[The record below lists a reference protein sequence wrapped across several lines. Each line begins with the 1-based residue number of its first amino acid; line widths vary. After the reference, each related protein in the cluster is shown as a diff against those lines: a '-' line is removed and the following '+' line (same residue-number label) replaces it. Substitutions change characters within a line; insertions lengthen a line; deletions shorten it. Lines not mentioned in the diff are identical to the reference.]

1 MADPDGSVLIHVD
14 LDDKESVSRLKQLER
29 RIETLNNKIYY
40 KKQDRL
46 PIEKQ
51 VSELGVALDQAKE
64 RLEELRSASAG
75 DEAIKE
81 QEATVK
87 ALQSQFD
94 QADNALKRIDKSI
107 DDGTRELSRMSD
119 EAGRLAGIVAGVQA
133 NTAGLAG
140 ETEQAAAA
148 SGANADATAQAA
160 AAAGGAADNLERA
173 GAAAAEATVE
183 TKGLSKAMSEA
194 DKRADKFTKRIVG
207 LAKRVFVF
215 SLITSGLRAV
225 RDWFGKVYQTN
236 DQATAAVGRLKGA
249 LMAMVQPL
257 VNVFIPVFTRLV
269 NLLTT
274 LASYGAT
281 ITATLFGTTA
291 EKSAQAAKGLN
302 AETKALDKTGKAAK
316 KAEKSLA
323 SFDEINQIG
332 SNSEDAAAG
341 GAGDSAAD
349 APDFDSVVGQKLD
362 ALTAIVSGAL
372 LALGA
377 ILVFSGANVPL
388 GLGLMAI
395 GALGLAATIMANW
408 DTIQDA
414 LQGPIGV
421 ITAIISAAL
430 LAIGAI
436 LLFSGGNIPLGLGLI
451 AAGAAGLAATI
462 NANWETIQQAMQG
475 PLGKLLVLVSGALLV
490 LGAVLVFSG
499 ANIAMGLALIVA
511 GAVGL
516 ATYASVVNWDT
527 VSQLLQGPIGVVTAI
542 VSGALLVLGAV
553 LTFSGFAVPLGIAL
567 LAAGAIGLAATMA
580 VNWNTIVSQLG
591 GTVSAVTVIVST
603 ALLALGVI
611 MLFTGVAIPLGLGM
625 MVVGAAGLAA
635 TMAANW
641 DSMPA
646 QLSQT
651 VTAVTVIISAALLVL
666 GAILFFT
673 GVAAPLGLGMIVAGS
688 AGLASAA
695 VLNWDFFKDKIA
707 EVCNGIKDWWNNN
720 MAQYLTWEYWANLGK
735 NILDGFVNGIKSK
748 IDSVLNIVSNV
759 TSKVT
764 GAFGGASKSIRN
776 AASGGGS
783 IGTRASA
790 RAMPSINPAR
800 IPHLATG
807 AVIPPNRQFLA
818 VLGDQTQGNNIE
830 APESAI
836 EAAVAR
842 GIANSGLGNHTA
854 ILQIG
859 EQEFGRLIYSLNNQQ
874 VQRVGIKLGGAT

>member
-119 EAGRLAGIVAGVQA
+119 EAGRLAGIVAGVKA
-133 NTAGLAG
+133 NAAGLAG
-140 ETEQAAAA
+140 ETEQAASA
-148 SGANADATAQAA
+148 SGANADTTAQAA

-173 GAAAAEATVE
+173 GAAAAEATGKTE
-183 TKGLSKAMSEA
+183 GLSDAMKEA
-194 DKRADKFTKRIVG
+194 DKRADKFTKRIMG

-215 SLITSGLRAV
+215 SLITSGLRSV

-302 AETKALDKTGKAAK
+302 DETKALDKTGKAAK

-332 SNSEDAAAG
+332 SNSAEDAGG
-341 GAGDSAAD
+341 GAGASAAD

-490 LGAVLVFSG
+490 LGAILLFTG
-499 ANIAMGLALIVA
+499 ANIPLGLGMLVA
-511 GAVGL
+511 GAAGF
-516 ATYASVVNWDT
+516 AAYAAVNWDT

-542 VSGALLVLGAV
+542 VSGALLILGA
-553 LTFSGFAVPLGIAL
+553 LFTFSGANIPMGIAL
-567 LAAGAIGLAATMA
+567 
-580 VNWNTIVSQLG
+580 
-591 GTVSAVTVIVST
+591 
-603 ALLALGVI
+603 
-611 MLFTGVAIPLGLGM
+611 
-625 MVVGAAGLAA
+625 MVLGAAGLAA
-635 TMAANW
+635 TIAVNWDTISTLMQGTIGKIVAQVSVAFLALGALLTFSGANLALGIGLIVVGAIGLATSIAANW
-641 DSMPA
+641 DTIQT
-646 QLSQT
+646 QLGGT
-651 VTAVTVIISAALLVL
+651 ISAITILVSTALLVL
-666 GAILFFT
+666 GAVLFFT
-673 GVAAPLGLGMIVAGS
+673 GVATPLGLGMIVAGS
-688 AGLASAA
+688 AGLATAA
-695 VLNWDFFKDKIA
+695 VLNWNYLKDKFS
-707 EVCNGIKDWWNNN
+707 EVWGGIKEWWNSNV
-720 MAQYLTWEYWANLGK
+720 AKYFSPEYWDDLGFGLIAALLRGLKSAFESVQKWVSDKVSWITNAFSGAANSGK
-735 NILDGFVNGIKSK
+735 T
-748 IDSVLNIVSNV
+748 V
-759 TSKVT
+759 T
-764 GAFGGASKSIRN
+764 
-776 AASGGGS
+776 SGGGS

-818 VLGDQTQGNNIE
+818 VLGDQKQGNNIE

-842 GIANSGLGNHTA
+842 GIANSGLGSQTA

>member
-1 MADPDGSVLIHVD
+1 MDKADGSVLIHLN
-14 LDDKESVSRLKQLER
+14 LDDKEAVSRLKQLER
-29 RIETLNNKIYY
+29 RIETLNNKLYY
-40 KKQDRL
+40 QKQDKIQLNKQLDWAAEQVESVSKKLERL
-46 PIEKQ
+46 RSSGADDEVIKEG
-51 VSELGVALDQAKE
+51 EVAL
-64 RLEELRSASAG
+64 
-75 DEAIKE
+75 
-81 QEATVK
+81 K
-87 ALQSQFD
+87 ANQILYN
-94 QADNALKRIDKSI
+94 QADNELKKLNRSI
-107 DDGTRELSRMSD
+107 EKGEKDLSRMND
-119 EAGRLAGIVAGVQA
+119 EAGRLAGRVAGVKA
-133 NTAGLAG
+133 NAAGLAG
-140 ETEQAAAA
+140 ETEQAASA
-148 SGANADATAQAA
+148 SGANADATAQTAV
-160 AAAGGAADNLERA
+160 AAGGTADNLERA
-173 GAAAAEATVE
+173 GEAAAEATGKTE
-183 TKGLSKAMSEA
+183 GLSDAMKAA
-194 DKRADKFTKRIVG
+194 DKRADKFTKRIMG

-225 RDWFGKVYQTN
+225 RDWFGKVYQSN

-274 LASYGAT
+274 IASYGAT

-341 GAGDSAAD
+341 GAGASAAD

-388 GLGLMAI
+388 GLGLMAV

-421 ITAIISAAL
+421 ITAIISAAV

-462 NANWETIQQAMQG
+462 NANWGTIQQAMQG
-475 PLGKLLVLVSGALLV
+475 PLGKLLVMVSGALLV
-490 LGAVLVFSG
+490 LGAILLFTG
-499 ANIAMGLALIVA
+499 ANIPLGLGMLVA
-511 GAVGL
+511 GAVGF
-516 ATYASVVNWDT
+516 AAYAAVNWDT

-542 VSGALLVLGAV
+542 VSGALLILGAL
-553 LTFSGFAVPLGIAL
+553 LTFSGANIPMGIAL
-567 LAAGAIGLAATMA
+567 
-580 VNWNTIVSQLG
+580 
-591 GTVSAVTVIVST
+591 
-603 ALLALGVI
+603 
-611 MLFTGVAIPLGLGM
+611 
-625 MVVGAAGLAA
+625 MVLGAAGLAA
-635 TMAANW
+635 TIAVNWDTISTLMQGTIGKITAQVSIAFLALGALLTFTGANPALGIGLIVVGAIGLATSIAANW
-641 DSMPA
+641 DTIQA
-646 QLSQT
+646 QLGGT
-651 VTAVTVIISAALLVL
+651 ISAITILVSTALLVL
-666 GAILFFT
+666 GAVLFFT
-673 GVAAPLGLGMIVAGS
+673 GVATPLGLGMIVAGS
-688 AGLASAA
+688 AGLATAA
-695 VLNWDFFKDKIA
+695 VLNWNYLKDKFS
-707 EVCNGIKDWWNNN
+707 EVWGGIKEWWNSNV
-720 MAQYLTWEYWANLGK
+720 AQYFSPEYWDDLGFGL
-735 NILDGFVNGIKSK
+735 IAALLRGLKSAFESVQK
-748 IDSVLNIVSNV
+748 WVSDKVSWITNAFSGAADSGKTV
-759 TSKVT
+759 T
-764 GAFGGASKSIRN
+764 
-776 AASGGGS
+776 SGGGS

-818 VLGDQTQGNNIE
+818 VLGDQKQGNNIE

-842 GIANSGLGNHTA
+842 GIANSGLGSQTA

-859 EQEFGRLIYSLNNQQ
+859 EQEFGRLVYSLNNQQ

>member
-1 MADPDGSVLIHVD
+1 MANPDGSVLIHVD
-14 LDDKESVSRLKQLER
+14 LDDKESVTRLKQLER

-51 VSELGVALDQAKE
+51 VSELGVALDQAKA

-87 ALQSQFD
+87 ALQTQFD
-94 QADNALKRIDKSI
+94 QSDNALKRMDKSI
-107 DDGTRELSRMSD
+107 EDGTRELGRMSD
-119 EAGRLAGIVAGVQA
+119 EAGRLAGIVAGIQA
-133 NTAGLAG
+133 NAAGLAG
-140 ETEQAAAA
+140 ETEQAASA

-160 AAAGGAADNLERA
+160 AAAGGTADNLERS
-173 GAAAAEATVE
+173 GAAAAEATGKTE
-183 TKGLSKAMSEA
+183 GLSDAMKEA
-194 DKRADKFTKRIVG
+194 DKRADKFTKRIMG

-215 SLITSGLRAV
+215 SLITKGLRSV

-249 LMAMVQPL
+249 LMAMVQPI
-257 VNVFIPVFTRLV
+257 VSVFIPVFTRLV
-269 NLLTT
+269 NILTT
-274 LASYGAT
+274 LANYGAT

-302 AETKALDKTGKAAK
+302 EETKALDKTGKAAK

-332 SNSEDAAAG
+332 SNSTEDAAG
-341 GAGDSAAD
+341 GAGASAAD

-414 LQGPIGV
+414 LQGPISIV
-421 ITAIISAAL
+421 TAIISAAL

-451 AAGAAGLAATI
+451 VAGAAGLAATI

-490 LGAVLVFSG
+490 LGAILLFTG
-499 ANIAMGLALIVA
+499 ANIPLGLGMLVA
-511 GAVGL
+511 GAVGF
-516 ATYASVVNWDT
+516 AAYAAVNWDT

-542 VSGALLVLGAV
+542 VSGALLILGA
-553 LTFSGFAVPLGIAL
+553 LFTFSGANIPMGIAL
-567 LAAGAIGLAATMA
+567 
-580 VNWNTIVSQLG
+580 
-591 GTVSAVTVIVST
+591 
-603 ALLALGVI
+603 
-611 MLFTGVAIPLGLGM
+611 
-625 MVVGAAGLAA
+625 MVLGAAGLAA
-635 TMAANW
+635 TIAVNWDTISTLMQGTIGKITAQVSIAFLALGALLTFTGANPALGIGLIVVGAIGLATSIAANW
-641 DSMPA
+641 DTIQT
-646 QLSQT
+646 QLGGT
-651 VTAVTVIISAALLVL
+651 ISAITILVSTALLVL
-666 GAILFFT
+666 GAVLFFT
-673 GVAAPLGLGMIVAGS
+673 GVATPLGLGMIVAGS

-695 VLNWDFFKDKIA
+695 VLNWDFFKEKIA
-707 EVCNGIKDWWNNN
+707 DVCNGVKDWWNNN

-735 NILDGFVNGIKSK
+735 NILDGFISGIKSK
-748 IDSVLNIVSNV
+748 IDSVLSIVSNAA
-759 TSKVT
+759 SKVT
-764 GAFGGASKSIRN
+764 GAFGGASKSIQN

-842 GIANSGLGNHTA
+842 GIANSGLGSQTA

>member
-1 MADPDGSVLIHVD
+1 MANPDGSVLIHID

-46 PIEKQ
+46 PIDEQ
-51 VSELGVALDQAKE
+51 ASELGVALDKAKKQ
-64 RLEELRSASAG
+64 LEELRSASAG

-81 QEATVK
+81 QQETVK
-87 ALQSQFD
+87 ALQTQYD

-107 DDGTRELSRMSD
+107 EDGTRELSRMSD
-119 EAGRLAGIVAGVQA
+119 EAGRLAGIVAGVKA
-133 NTAGLAG
+133 NAAGLAG
-140 ETEQAAAA
+140 ETEQAASA

-173 GAAAAEATVE
+173 GAAAAEATGKTE
-183 TKGLSKAMSEA
+183 GLSDAMKEA
-194 DKRADKFTKRIVG
+194 EKRADKFTKRIMG
-207 LAKRVFVF
+207 LAKRIFVF
-215 SLITSGLRAV
+215 SLITKGLRSV

-257 VNVFIPVFTRLV
+257 INVFIPVFTRLV

-302 AETKALDKTGKAAK
+302 DETKALDKTGKAAK

-332 SNSEDAAAG
+332 SNSAEDAGG
-341 GAGDSAAD
+341 GAGASEAD

-414 LQGPIGV
+414 LQGPIGIV
-421 ITAIISAAL
+421 TAIISAAL

-475 PLGKLLVLVSGALLV
+475 PLGKLLVMVSGALLV
-490 LGAVLVFSG
+490 LGAILLFTG
-499 ANIAMGLALIVA
+499 ANIPLGLGMLVA
-511 GAVGL
+511 GAVGF
-516 ATYASVVNWDT
+516 AAYAAVNWDT

-542 VSGALLVLGAV
+542 VSGALLILGA
-553 LTFSGFAVPLGIAL
+553 LFTFSGANIPMGIAL
-567 LAAGAIGLAATMA
+567 
-580 VNWNTIVSQLG
+580 
-591 GTVSAVTVIVST
+591 
-603 ALLALGVI
+603 
-611 MLFTGVAIPLGLGM
+611 
-625 MVVGAAGLAA
+625 MVLGAAGLAA
-635 TMAANW
+635 TIAVNWDTISTLMQGTIGKITAQVSIAFLALGALLTFTGANPALGIGLIVVGAIGLATSIAANW
-641 DSMPA
+641 DTIQT
-646 QLSQT
+646 QLGGT
-651 VTAVTVIISAALLVL
+651 ISAITILVSTALLVL
-666 GAILFFT
+666 GAVLFFT
-673 GVAAPLGLGMIVAGS
+673 GVATPLGLGMIVAGS

-695 VLNWDFFKDKIA
+695 VLNWDFFKEKIA
-707 EVCNGIKDWWNNN
+707 DVCNGVKDWWNNN

-735 NILDGFVNGIKSK
+735 NILDGFISGIKSK
-748 IDSVLNIVSNV
+748 IDSVLSIVSNAA
-759 TSKVT
+759 SKVT
-764 GAFGGASKSIRN
+764 GAFGGASKSIQN

-790 RAMPSINPAR
+790 RSMPSINPAR

-818 VLGDQTQGNNIE
+818 VLGDQKQGNNIE

-842 GIANSGLGNHTA
+842 GIANSGIGNHTA

-859 EQEFGRLIYSLNNQQ
+859 EQEAGRIIYSLNNQQ

>member
-1 MADPDGSVLIHVD
+1 MANPDGSVLIHID

-46 PIEKQ
+46 PIDEQ
-51 VSELGVALDQAKE
+51 VSELGVALDKAKKQ
-64 RLEELRSASAG
+64 LEELRSASTG

-81 QEATVK
+81 QQETVK
-87 ALQSQFD
+87 ALQTQYD

-107 DDGTRELSRMSD
+107 EDGTRELSRMSD
-119 EAGRLAGIVAGVQA
+119 EAGRLAGIVAGVKA
-133 NTAGLAG
+133 NAAGLAG
-140 ETEQAAAA
+140 ETEQAASA

-173 GAAAAEATVE
+173 GAAAAEATGKTE
-183 TKGLSKAMSEA
+183 WLSDAMKEA
-194 DKRADKFTKRIVG
+194 DKRADKFTKRIMG

-302 AETKALDKTGKAAK
+302 DETKALDKTGKAAK

-332 SNSEDAAAG
+332 SNSAEDAGG
-341 GAGDSAAD
+341 GAGASEAD

-388 GLGLMAI
+388 GLGLMAV

-490 LGAVLVFSG
+490 LGAILLFTG
-499 ANIAMGLALIVA
+499 ANIPLGLGMLVA
-511 GAVGL
+511 GAAGF
-516 ATYASVVNWDT
+516 AAYAAVNWDT

-542 VSGALLVLGAV
+542 VSGALLILGA
-553 LTFSGFAVPLGIAL
+553 LFTFSGANIPMGIAL
-567 LAAGAIGLAATMA
+567 
-580 VNWNTIVSQLG
+580 
-591 GTVSAVTVIVST
+591 
-603 ALLALGVI
+603 
-611 MLFTGVAIPLGLGM
+611 
-625 MVVGAAGLAA
+625 MVLGAAGLAA
-635 TMAANW
+635 TIAVNWDTISTLMQGTIGKIVAQVSVAFLALGALLTFSGANPALGIGLIVVGAIGLATSIAANW
-641 DSMPA
+641 DTIQT
-646 QLSQT
+646 QLGGT
-651 VTAVTVIISAALLVL
+651 ISAITILVSTALLVL
-666 GAILFFT
+666 GAVLFFT
-673 GVAAPLGLGMIVAGS
+673 GVATPLGLGMIVAGS
-688 AGLASAA
+688 AGLATAA
-695 VLNWDFFKDKIA
+695 VLNWDYLKDKFS
-707 EVCNGIKDWWNNN
+707 EVWGGIKEWWNSNV
-720 MAQYLTWEYWANLGK
+720 AQYFSPEYWDDLGFGLIAALLSGLKSAFESVQKWVSDKVSWITNAFSGAANSGK
-735 NILDGFVNGIKSK
+735 T
-748 IDSVLNIVSNV
+748 V
-759 TSKVT
+759 T
-764 GAFGGASKSIRN
+764 
-776 AASGGGS
+776 SGGGS
-783 IGTRASA
+783 VGTRASA

-818 VLGDQTQGNNIE
+818 VLGDQKQGNNIE

-842 GIANSGLGNHTA
+842 GIANSGLGSQTA

>member
-1 MADPDGSVLIHVD
+1 MAEADGSVLIHVD

-51 VSELGVALDQAKE
+51 LSELGVALDQAKA
-64 RLEELRSASAG
+64 RLEELRSASAD

-81 QEATVK
+81 QETTVK
-87 ALQSQFD
+87 ALQAQFD

-107 DDGTRELSRMSD
+107 EDGSRELGRMTG
-119 EAGRLAGIVAGVQA
+119 EAGRLAGIVAGAQA
-133 NTAGLAG
+133 NTKGLADD
-140 ETEQAAAA
+140 TTKAAAA
-148 SGANADATAQAA
+148 SGENAASTGKAA
-160 AAAGGAADNLERA
+160 AAAGDTANNIKRA
-173 GAAAAEATVE
+173 GNEAKDAAGK
-183 TKGLSKAMSEA
+183 TKDISKAMSEA

-207 LAKRVFVF
+207 LARRVFVF

-249 LMAMVQPL
+249 LLAMVQPI

-269 NLLTT
+269 NILTT
-274 LASYGAT
+274 LASYGAA
-281 ITATLFGTTA
+281 ITSTLFGTTA
-291 EKSAQAAKGLN
+291 EKSAQAAEGLYN
-302 AETKALDKTGKAAK
+302 ETKALDKTGKAAK

-332 SNSEDAAAG
+332 SNSDDSTS
-341 GAGDSAAD
+341 GAGTSTAV
-349 APDFDSVVGQKLD
+349 APDFGGVVGQKLD

-421 ITAIISAAL
+421 ITAIIGAAL

-462 NANWETIQQAMQG
+462 NANWNSIQQAMQG
-475 PLGKLLVLVSGALLV
+475 PLGKLLVLVSGVLLV
-490 LGAVLVFSG
+490 LGAILLFSG
-499 ANIAMGLALIVA
+499 ANITLGLGMLVA
-511 GAVGL
+511 GAAGL
-516 ATYASVVNWDT
+516 AAYAAVNWDT

-542 VSGALLVLGAV
+542 VSGALLVLGAM
-553 LTFSGFAVPLGIAL
+553 FAFTGANIGLGIAL
-567 LAAGAIGLAATMA
+567 
-580 VNWNTIVSQLG
+580 
-591 GTVSAVTVIVST
+591 
-603 ALLALGVI
+603 
-611 MLFTGVAIPLGLGM
+611 
-625 MVVGAAGLAA
+625 MVLGAAGLAA
-635 TMAANW
+635 TIAVNW
-641 DSMPA
+641 DTISTLMQGTIGKITAQVSVAFLALGALLTFTGANPA
-646 QLSQT
+646 LGIGLI
-651 VTAVTVIISAALLVL
+651 VAGAIGLATVIALNWDAIQTQLGGTISAIATLVGAALLVL
-666 GAILFFT
+666 GAVLFFT
-673 GVAAPLGLGMIVAGS
+673 GVATALGLGMIVAGS
-688 AGLASAA
+688 AGLATAA
-695 VLNWDFFKDKIA
+695 VLNWDYLKDKFS
-707 EVCNGIKDWWNNN
+707 EVWQGIQSWWNSSV
-720 MAQYLTWEYWANLGK
+720 AQYFTLEYWANLGSG
-735 NILDGFVNGIKSK
+735 IITGLLNGLKSAFE
-748 IDSVLNIVSNV
+748 SVQKWVSNKVSWITNAFSSAANSSKTV
-759 TSKVT
+759 TSGNSVT
-764 GAFGGASKSIRN
+764 GS
-776 AASGGGS
+776 
-783 IGTRASA
+783 SA
-790 RAMPSINPAR
+790 RSMPSVTTAS

-818 VLGDQTQGNNIE
+818 VLGDQKQGNNIE

-842 GIANSGLGNHTA
+842 GIANSGLGSQTA
-854 ILQIG
+854 VLQIG

>member
-1 MADPDGSVLIHVD
+1 MANPDGSVLIHVD
-14 LDDKESVSRLKQLER
+14 LDDKESVTRLKQLER

-51 VSELGVALDQAKE
+51 VSELGVALDQAKA

-87 ALQSQFD
+87 ALQTQFD
-94 QADNALKRIDKSI
+94 QSDNALKRMDKSI
-107 DDGTRELSRMSD
+107 EDGTRELGRMSD
-119 EAGRLAGIVAGVQA
+119 EAGRLAGIVAGVKA
-133 NTAGLAG
+133 NASGLAG

-148 SGANADATAQAA
+148 SGANADAAAQTAV
-160 AAAGGAADNLERA
+160 AAGGTADNLERA
-173 GAAAAEATVE
+173 GEAAEEATGKTE
-183 TKGLSKAMSEA
+183 GLSDAMKEA
-194 DKRADKFTKRIVG
+194 NKRADKFTKRIMG
-207 LAKRVFVF
+207 LAKRIFVF
-215 SLITSGLRAV
+215 SLITKGLRSV

-249 LMAMVQPL
+249 LMAMVQPI
-257 VNVFIPVFTRLV
+257 VSVFIPAFTRLV
-269 NLLTT
+269 NILTT
-274 LASYGAT
+274 LANYGAT

-302 AETKALDKTGKAAK
+302 EETKALDKTGKAAK

-332 SNSEDAAAG
+332 SNSTEDAAG
-341 GAGDSAAD
+341 GAGASAAD

-414 LQGPIGV
+414 LQGPIGIV
-421 ITAIISAAL
+421 TAIISAAL

-436 LLFSGGNIPLGLGLI
+436 LLFSNGNVALGLGLM
-451 AAGAAGLAATI
+451 AAGAAGLATA
-462 NANWETIQQAMQG
+462 ASVNWGVVQELLQG
-475 PLGKLLVLVSGALLV
+475 PIGVVTGLLSGALLV
-490 LGAVLVFSG
+490 LGAVLAFSNTNIPLGIALMAVGAAGLASTMAVNWDTISTLLRGPIGEIFAQISG
-499 ANIAMGLALIVA
+499 ALLVTGAILAFSNVNLSLGIALMAA

-516 ATYASVVNWDT
+516 ATYTVANWDT
-527 VSQLLQGPIGVVTAI
+527 ISTLLKGPIGAITAL
-542 VSGALLVLGAV
+542 VSTAVLMLGAI
-553 LTFSGFAVPLGIAL
+553 LAFSTVNIPLGIAL
-567 LAAGAIGLAATMA
+567 MAAGAIGLAATMTL
-580 VNWNTIVSQLG
+580 NWNTIVEQLG
-591 GTVSAVTVIVST
+591 GTISAVTI
-603 ALLALGVI
+603 
-611 MLFTGVAIPLGLGM
+611 
-625 MVVGAAGLAA
+625 
-635 TMAANW
+635 
-641 DSMPA
+641 
-646 QLSQT
+646 
-651 VTAVTVIISAALLVL
+651 IISAALLAL
-666 GAILFFT
+666 GIILFLT
-673 GVAAPLGLGMIVAGS
+673 GAAAPLGLGMIVAGS

-735 NILDGFVNGIKSK
+735 NILDGFISGIKSK
-748 IDSVLNIVSNV
+748 VDSVLSIVSNV

-764 GAFGGASKSIRN
+764 GAFGGASKSVQN

-818 VLGDQTQGNNIE
+818 VLGDQKQGNNIE

-842 GIANSGLGNHTA
+842 GIANSGLGSQTA

-874 VQRVGIKLGGAT
+874 VQRVGIKLGGMT

>member
-1 MADPDGSVLIHVD
+1 MDKADGSVLIHID
-14 LDDKESVSRLKQLER
+14 LDDKESVTRLKQLER

-51 VSELGVALDQAKE
+51 VSELGVALDQAKKQ
-64 RLEELRSASAG
+64 LEEMRSASAG
-75 DEAIKE
+75 DEAIKD

-87 ALQSQFD
+87 AMQTQFD
-94 QADNALKRIDKSI
+94 QADNNLKRIDKSI
-107 DDGTRELSRMSD
+107 EDGTRELSRMSD
-119 EAGRLAGIVAGVQA
+119 EAGRLAGIVAGVKA
-133 NTAGLAG
+133 NAAGLAG
-140 ETEQAAAA
+140 ETEQAASA
-148 SGANADATAQAA
+148 SGANADVTAQAA
-160 AAAGGAADNLERA
+160 AAAGGAADNMERA
-173 GAAAAEATVE
+173 GAAAAEATGKTE
-183 TKGLSKAMSEA
+183 GLSDAMKEA
-194 DKRADKFTKRIVG
+194 DKRADKFTKRIMG

-291 EKSAQAAKGLN
+291 EKSAQAAKSLN
-302 AETKALDKTGKAAK
+302 NETKALDKTGKAAK

-332 SNSEDAAAG
+332 SNSAEDAGG
-341 GAGDSAAD
+341 GAGASEAD

-421 ITAIISAAL
+421 ITAIISAAI

-490 LGAVLVFSG
+490 LGAILLFTG
-499 ANIAMGLALIVA
+499 ANIPLGLGMLVA
-511 GAVGL
+511 GAVGF
-516 ATYASVVNWDT
+516 AAYAAVNWDT
-527 VSQLLQGPIGVVTAI
+527 VSQLLQGPIGVITGI
-542 VSGALLVLGAV
+542 VSGALLVLGAI
-553 LTFSGFAVPLGIAL
+553 LTFSGVSIPYGIALMALGAAGLATTIAVNWDTISTLMQGPIGVITGIVSAAFLVLGAILTFTGASVPLGIGLIAV
-567 LAAGAIGLAATMA
+567 GAIGLATSIAA
-580 VNWNTIVSQLG
+580 NWDTIQTQLG
-591 GTVSAVTVIVST
+591 GTISAITILVST
-603 ALLALGVI
+603 
-611 MLFTGVAIPLGLGM
+611 
-625 MVVGAAGLAA
+625 
-635 TMAANW
+635 
-641 DSMPA
+641 
-646 QLSQT
+646 
-651 VTAVTVIISAALLVL
+651 ALLVL
-666 GAILFFT
+666 GAVLFFT
-673 GVAAPLGLGMIVAGS
+673 GVATPLGLGMIVAGS
-688 AGLASAA
+688 AGLATAA
-695 VLNWDFFKDKIA
+695 VLNWDYLKDKFS
-707 EVCNGIKDWWNNN
+707 EVWGGIKEWWNSNV
-720 MAQYLTWEYWANLGK
+720 AQYFSPEYWDDLGFGLIAALLSGLKSAFESVQKWVSDKVSWITNAFSGAANSGK
-735 NILDGFVNGIKSK
+735 T
-748 IDSVLNIVSNV
+748 V
-759 TSKVT
+759 T
-764 GAFGGASKSIRN
+764 
-776 AASGGGS
+776 SGGGS
-783 IGTRASA
+783 VGTRASA

-818 VLGDQTQGNNIE
+818 VLGDQKQGNNIE

-842 GIANSGLGNHTA
+842 GIANSGLGSQTA

>member
-1 MADPDGSVLIHVD
+1 MANPDGSVLIHVD
-14 LDDKESVSRLKQLER
+14 LDDKESVTRLKQLER

-51 VSELGVALDQAKE
+51 VSELGVALDQAKA

-87 ALQSQFD
+87 ALQTQFD
-94 QADNALKRIDKSI
+94 QSDNALKRMDKSI
-107 DDGTRELSRMSD
+107 EDGTRELGRMSD
-119 EAGRLAGIVAGVQA
+119 EAGRLAGIVAGIQA
-133 NTAGLAG
+133 NAAGLAG
-140 ETEQAAAA
+140 ETEQAASA

-160 AAAGGAADNLERA
+160 AAAGGTADNLERA
-173 GAAAAEATVE
+173 GAAAAEATGKTE
-183 TKGLSKAMSEA
+183 GLSDAMKEA
-194 DKRADKFTKRIVG
+194 DKRADKFTKRIMG

-215 SLITSGLRAV
+215 SLITKGLRSV

-249 LMAMVQPL
+249 LMAMVQPI
-257 VNVFIPVFTRLV
+257 VSVFIPVFTRLV
-269 NLLTT
+269 NILTT
-274 LASYGAT
+274 LANYGAT

-302 AETKALDKTGKAAK
+302 EETKALDKTGKAAK

-332 SNSEDAAAG
+332 SNSTEDAAG
-341 GAGDSAAD
+341 GAGASAAD

-414 LQGPIGV
+414 LQGPIGIV
-421 ITAIISAAL
+421 TAIISAAL

-451 AAGAAGLAATI
+451 VAGAAGLAATI

-490 LGAVLVFSG
+490 LGAILLFTG
-499 ANIAMGLALIVA
+499 ANIPLGLGMLVA
-511 GAVGL
+511 GAVGF
-516 ATYASVVNWDT
+516 AAYAAVNWDT

-542 VSGALLVLGAV
+542 VSGALLILGA
-553 LTFSGFAVPLGIAL
+553 LFTFSGANIPMGIAL
-567 LAAGAIGLAATMA
+567 
-580 VNWNTIVSQLG
+580 
-591 GTVSAVTVIVST
+591 
-603 ALLALGVI
+603 
-611 MLFTGVAIPLGLGM
+611 
-625 MVVGAAGLAA
+625 MVLGAAGLAA
-635 TMAANW
+635 TIAVNWDTISTLMQGTIGKITAQVSIAFLALGALLTFTGANPALGIGLIVVGAIGLATSIAANW
-641 DSMPA
+641 DTIQT
-646 QLSQT
+646 QLGGT
-651 VTAVTVIISAALLVL
+651 ISAITILVSTALLVL
-666 GAILFFT
+666 GAVLFFT
-673 GVAAPLGLGMIVAGS
+673 GVATPLGLGMIVAGS

-695 VLNWDFFKDKIA
+695 VLNWDFFKEKIA
-707 EVCNGIKDWWNNN
+707 DVCNGVKDWWNNN

-735 NILDGFVNGIKSK
+735 NILDGFISGIKSK
-748 IDSVLNIVSNV
+748 IDSVLSIVSNAA
-759 TSKVT
+759 SKVT
-764 GAFGGASKSIRN
+764 GAFGGASKSIQN

-842 GIANSGLGNHTA
+842 GIANSGLGSQTA

>member
-1 MADPDGSVLIHVD
+1 MDKADGSVLIHVD
-14 LDDKESVSRLKQLER
+14 LDDKESVTRLKQLER

-51 VSELGVALDQAKE
+51 VSELGVALDKAKKH
-64 RLEELRSASAG
+64 LEEMRSASAG

-87 ALQSQFD
+87 ALQTQFD
-94 QADNALKRIDKSI
+94 QSDNALKRMDKSI
-107 DDGTRELSRMSD
+107 EDGTRELSRMSD
-119 EAGRLAGIVAGVQA
+119 EAGRLAGIVAGVKA
-133 NTAGLAG
+133 NAAGLAG
-140 ETEQAAAA
+140 ETEQAASA

-173 GAAAAEATVE
+173 GAAAAEATGKTE
-183 TKGLSKAMSEA
+183 GLSDAMKEA
-194 DKRADKFTKRIVG
+194 DKRADKFTKRIMG

-215 SLITSGLRAV
+215 SLITSGLRSV

-302 AETKALDKTGKAAK
+302 DETKALDKTGKAAK

-332 SNSEDAAAG
+332 SNSAEDAGG
-341 GAGDSAAD
+341 GAGASEAD

-490 LGAVLVFSG
+490 LGAILLFTG
-499 ANIAMGLALIVA
+499 ANIPLGLGMLVA
-511 GAVGL
+511 GAVGF
-516 ATYASVVNWDT
+516 AAYAAVNWDT

-542 VSGALLVLGAV
+542 VSGALLILGA
-553 LTFSGFAVPLGIAL
+553 LFTFSGANIPMGIAL
-567 LAAGAIGLAATMA
+567 
-580 VNWNTIVSQLG
+580 
-591 GTVSAVTVIVST
+591 
-603 ALLALGVI
+603 
-611 MLFTGVAIPLGLGM
+611 
-625 MVVGAAGLAA
+625 MVLGAAGLAA
-635 TMAANW
+635 TIAVNWDTISTLMQGTIGKIVAQVSVAFLALGALLTFSGANPALGIGLIVVGAIGLATSIAANW
-641 DSMPA
+641 DTIQT
-646 QLSQT
+646 QLGGT
-651 VTAVTVIISAALLVL
+651 ISAITILVSTALLVL
-666 GAILFFT
+666 GAVLFFT
-673 GVAAPLGLGMIVAGS
+673 GVATPLGLGMIVAGS

-695 VLNWDFFKDKIA
+695 VLNWDFFKEKIA
-707 EVCNGIKDWWNNN
+707 DVCNGVKDWWNNN

-735 NILDGFVNGIKSK
+735 NILDGFISGIKSK
-748 IDSVLNIVSNV
+748 IDSVLSIVSNAA
-759 TSKVT
+759 SKVT
-764 GAFGGASKSIRN
+764 GAFGGASKSIQN

-842 GIANSGLGNHTA
+842 GIANSGLGSQTA

-874 VQRVGIKLGGAT
+874 VQRVGIKLGGAM

>member
-1 MADPDGSVLIHVD
+1 MDKADGSVLIHVD
-14 LDDKESVSRLKQLER
+14 LDDKESVTRLKQLER

-46 PIEKQ
+46 PIDKQ
-51 VSELGVALDQAKE
+51 VSELGVALDKAKKQ
-64 RLEELRSASAG
+64 LEEMRSASAG

-81 QEATVK
+81 QQETVK
-87 ALQSQFD
+87 ALQTQYD
-94 QADNALKRIDKSI
+94 QADNVLKRMDKSI
-107 DDGTRELSRMSD
+107 EDGTRELGRMSD
-119 EAGRLAGIVAGVQA
+119 EAGRLAGIVAGIQA
-133 NTAGLAG
+133 NASGLAG

-148 SGANADATAQAA
+148 SGANADAAAQTAV
-160 AAAGGAADNLERA
+160 AAGGTADNLERA
-173 GAAAAEATVE
+173 GEAAEEATGKTE
-183 TKGLSKAMSEA
+183 GLSDAMKEA
-194 DKRADKFTKRIVG
+194 NKRADKFTKRIMG
-207 LAKRVFVF
+207 LAKRIFVF
-215 SLITSGLRAV
+215 SLITKGLRSV

-249 LMAMVQPL
+249 LMAMVQPI
-257 VNVFIPVFTRLV
+257 VSVFIPVFTRLV
-269 NLLTT
+269 NILTT
-274 LASYGAT
+274 LANYGAT

-302 AETKALDKTGKAAK
+302 EETKALDKTGKAAK

-332 SNSEDAAAG
+332 SNSTEDAAG
-341 GAGDSAAD
+341 GAGASEAD

-388 GLGLMAI
+388 GLGLMAV

-490 LGAVLVFSG
+490 LGAILLFTG
-499 ANIAMGLALIVA
+499 ANIPLGLGMLVA
-511 GAVGL
+511 GAVGF
-516 ATYASVVNWDT
+516 AAYAAVNWDT

-542 VSGALLVLGAV
+542 VSGALLILGA
-553 LTFSGFAVPLGIAL
+553 LFTFSGANIPMGIAL
-567 LAAGAIGLAATMA
+567 
-580 VNWNTIVSQLG
+580 
-591 GTVSAVTVIVST
+591 
-603 ALLALGVI
+603 
-611 MLFTGVAIPLGLGM
+611 
-625 MVVGAAGLAA
+625 MVLGAAGLAA
-635 TMAANW
+635 TIAVNWDTISTLMQGTIGKITAQVSVAFLALGALLTFSGANPALGIGLIVVGAIGLATSIAANW
-641 DSMPA
+641 DTIQT
-646 QLSQT
+646 QLGGT
-651 VTAVTVIISAALLVL
+651 ISAITILVSTALLVL
-666 GAILFFT
+666 GAVLFFT
-673 GVAAPLGLGMIVAGS
+673 GVATPLGLGMIVAGS
-688 AGLASAA
+688 AGLATAA
-695 VLNWDFFKDKIA
+695 VLNWDYLKDKFS
-707 EVCNGIKDWWNNN
+707 EVWGGIKEWWNSNV
-720 MAQYLTWEYWANLGK
+720 AQYFSPEYWDDLGFGLIAALLRGLKSAFESVQKWVSDKVSWITNAFSGAANSGK
-735 NILDGFVNGIKSK
+735 T
-748 IDSVLNIVSNV
+748 V
-759 TSKVT
+759 T
-764 GAFGGASKSIRN
+764 
-776 AASGGGS
+776 SGGGS
-783 IGTRASA
+783 VGTRASA

-818 VLGDQTQGNNIE
+818 VLGDQKQGNNIE

-842 GIANSGLGNHTA
+842 GIANSGIGNHTA

-859 EQEFGRLIYSLNNQQ
+859 EQEAGRIIYSLNNQQ

>member
-1 MADPDGSVLIHVD
+1 MDKADGSVLIHLN
-14 LDDKESVSRLKQLER
+14 LDDKEAVSRLKQLER
-29 RIETLNNKIYY
+29 RIETLNNKLYY
-40 KKQDRL
+40 QKQDKIQL
-46 PIEKQ
+46 NKQ
-51 VSELGVALDQAKE
+51 LDWAAAQVESVSKK
-64 RLEELRSASAG
+64 LESLRASGAD
-75 DEAIKE
+75 DEVIKE
-81 QEATVK
+81 GEY
-87 ALQSQFD
+87 ALKSSQILFN
-94 QADNALKRIDKSI
+94 QADNELKKLNRSI
-107 DDGTRELSRMSD
+107 EKGEKDLSRMND
-119 EAGRLAGIVAGVQA
+119 EAGRLAGRVAGVKA
-133 NTAGLAG
+133 NAAGLAG
-140 ETEQAAAA
+140 ETEQAASA

-160 AAAGGAADNLERA
+160 SAAGGAADNLERA
-173 GAAAAEATVE
+173 GAAAAEATGKTE
-183 TKGLSKAMSEA
+183 GLSDAMKEA
-194 DKRADKFTKRIVG
+194 DKRADKFTKRIIG

-302 AETKALDKTGKAAK
+302 DETKALDKTGKAAK

-332 SNSEDAAAG
+332 SNSSEDAGG
-341 GAGDSAAD
+341 GAGASAAD

-475 PLGKLLVLVSGALLV
+475 PLGKLLVVVSGALLV
-490 LGAVLVFSG
+490 LGAILLFTG
-499 ANIAMGLALIVA
+499 ANIPLGLGMLVA
-511 GAVGL
+511 GAAGF
-516 ATYASVVNWDT
+516 AAYAAVNWDT

-542 VSGALLVLGAV
+542 VSGALLILGA
-553 LTFSGFAVPLGIAL
+553 LFTFSGANIPMGIAL
-567 LAAGAIGLAATMA
+567 
-580 VNWNTIVSQLG
+580 
-591 GTVSAVTVIVST
+591 
-603 ALLALGVI
+603 
-611 MLFTGVAIPLGLGM
+611 
-625 MVVGAAGLAA
+625 MVLGAAGLAA
-635 TMAANW
+635 TIAVNWDTISTLMQGTIGKIVAQVSVAFLALGALLTFSGANPALGIGLIVVGAIGLATSIAANW
-641 DSMPA
+641 DTIQT
-646 QLSQT
+646 QLGGT
-651 VTAVTVIISAALLVL
+651 IAAVATIVGTALLVL
-666 GAILFFT
+666 GVILFFT
-673 GVAAPLGLGMIVAGS
+673 GAAAPLGLGMIVAGS
-688 AGLASAA
+688 AALASAA

-707 EVCNGIKDWWNNN
+707 DVCNGVKDWWNNN
-720 MAQYLTWEYWANLGK
+720 MAQYFTWEYWANLGK

-818 VLGDQTQGNNIE
+818 VLGDQKQGNNIE

-859 EQEFGRLIYSLNNQQ
+859 EQEAGRLIYSLNNQQ

>member
-1 MADPDGSVLIHVD
+1 MDKADGSVLIHLN
-14 LDDKESVSRLKQLER
+14 LDDKEAVSRLKQLER
-29 RIETLNNKIYY
+29 RIETLNNKLYY
-40 KKQDRL
+40 QKQDKIQLNKQLDWAAEQVESVSKKLERL
-46 PIEKQ
+46 RSSGADDEVIKEG
-51 VSELGVALDQAKE
+51 EVAL
-64 RLEELRSASAG
+64 
-75 DEAIKE
+75 
-81 QEATVK
+81 K
-87 ALQSQFD
+87 ANQILYN
-94 QADNALKRIDKSI
+94 QADNELKKLNRSI
-107 DDGTRELSRMSD
+107 EKGEKDLSRMND
-119 EAGRLAGIVAGVQA
+119 EAGRLAGRVAGVKA
-133 NTAGLAG
+133 NAAGLAG
-140 ETEQAAAA
+140 ETEQAASA
-148 SGANADATAQAA
+148 SGANADATAQTAV
-160 AAAGGAADNLERA
+160 AAGGTADNLERA
-173 GAAAAEATVE
+173 GEAAAEATGKTE
-183 TKGLSKAMSEA
+183 GLSDAMKAA
-194 DKRADKFTKRIVG
+194 DKRADKFTKRIMG

-302 AETKALDKTGKAAK
+302 EETKALDKTGKAAK

-332 SNSEDAAAG
+332 SNSAEDAGG
-341 GAGDSAAD
+341 GAEASAAD

-388 GLGLMAI
+388 GLGLMAV

-414 LQGPIGV
+414 LQGPIGIV
-421 ITAIISAAL
+421 TAIISAAL

-436 LLFSGGNIPLGLGLI
+436 LLFSNGNVALGLGLM
-451 AAGAAGLAATI
+451 AAGAAGLATA
-462 NANWETIQQAMQG
+462 ASVNWGVVQELLQG
-475 PLGKLLVLVSGALLV
+475 PIGVVTGLLSGALLV
-490 LGAVLVFSG
+490 LGAVLAFSNTNIPLGIALMAVGAAGLASTMAVNWDTISTLLRGPIGEIFVQISG
-499 ANIAMGLALIVA
+499 ALLVTGAILAFSNVNLYLGIALMAA

-516 ATYASVVNWDT
+516 ATYTVANWDT
-527 VSQLLQGPIGVVTAI
+527 ISTLLKGPIGAITAL
-542 VSGALLVLGAV
+542 VSTAVLVLGAI
-553 LTFSGFAVPLGIAL
+553 LAFSTVNIPLGIAL
-567 LAAGAIGLAATMA
+567 MAAGAIGLAATMTL
-580 VNWNTIVSQLG
+580 NWNTIVEQLG
-591 GTVSAVTVIVST
+591 GTISAVTI
-603 ALLALGVI
+603 
-611 MLFTGVAIPLGLGM
+611 
-625 MVVGAAGLAA
+625 
-635 TMAANW
+635 
-641 DSMPA
+641 
-646 QLSQT
+646 
-651 VTAVTVIISAALLVL
+651 IISAALLAL
-666 GAILFFT
+666 GIILFLT
-673 GVAAPLGLGMIVAGS
+673 GAAAPLGLGMIVAGS

-707 EVCNGIKDWWNNN
+707 DVCNGVKDWWNNN

-783 IGTRASA
+783 IGTRSSA

-818 VLGDQTQGNNIE
+818 VLGDQKQGNNIE

-842 GIANSGLGNHTA
+842 GIANSGLGSQTA

-874 VQRVGIKLGGAT
+874 VQRVGIKLGGMT

>member
-1 MADPDGSVLIHVD
+1 MANPDGSVLIHVD
-14 LDDKESVSRLKQLER
+14 LDDKESVTRLKQLER

-51 VSELGVALDQAKE
+51 VSELGVALDQAKA

-87 ALQSQFD
+87 ALQTQFD
-94 QADNALKRIDKSI
+94 QSDNALKRMDKSI
-107 DDGTRELSRMSD
+107 EDGTRELGRMSD
-119 EAGRLAGIVAGVQA
+119 EAGRLAGIVAGIQA
-133 NTAGLAG
+133 NASGLAG
-140 ETEQAAAA
+140 ETEQAASA
-148 SGANADATAQAA
+148 SGANADAAAQTAV
-160 AAAGGAADNLERA
+160 AAGGTADNLERA
-173 GAAAAEATVE
+173 GEAAEEATGKTE
-183 TKGLSKAMSEA
+183 GLSDAMKEA
-194 DKRADKFTKRIVG
+194 NKRADKFTKRIMG
-207 LAKRVFVF
+207 LAKRIFVF
-215 SLITSGLRAV
+215 SLITKGLRSV

-302 AETKALDKTGKAAK
+302 EEAKALDKTGKAAK

-332 SNSEDAAAG
+332 SNSAEDAAG
-341 GAGDSAAD
+341 GAGASAAD

-451 AAGAAGLAATI
+451 VAGAAGLAATI
-462 NANWETIQQAMQG
+462 NANWDSIQQAMQG
-475 PLGKLLVLVSGALLV
+475 PMGKLLVLVSGSLLV
-490 LGAVLVFSG
+490 LGAILLFSG
-499 ANIAMGLALIVA
+499 ANPFLGLGMIVA
-511 GAVGL
+511 GAAGL
-516 ATYASVVNWDT
+516 ATYAAVNWDT

-542 VSGALLVLGAV
+542 VSGALLALGAI
-553 LTFSGFAVPLGIAL
+553 LTFSGVNAPLGLAL
-567 LAAGAIGLAATMA
+567 MAVGAIGLAGAIA
-580 VNWNTIVSQLG
+580 ANWNTIVSQLG
-591 GTVSAVTVIVST
+591 GTVSAVTVIAST

-611 MLFTGVAIPLGLGM
+611 LLFTGVAIPLGLGM

-673 GVAAPLGLGMIVAGS
+673 GAAAPLGLGMIVAGS

-695 VLNWDFFKDKIA
+695 VLNWDFFGDKIA
-707 EVCNGIKDWWNNN
+707 DVCNGVKDWWNNN
-720 MAQYLTWEYWANLGK
+720 MAQYFTWEYWANLGK

-818 VLGDQTQGNNIE
+818 VLGDQKQGNNIE

-842 GIANSGLGNHTA
+842 GIANSGLGSQTA

-874 VQRVGIKLGGAT
+874 VQRVGIKLGGAM

>member
-1 MADPDGSVLIHVD
+1 MAEADGSVLIHVD
-14 LDDKESVSRLKQLER
+14 LDDKESVTRLKQLER

-51 VSELGVALDQAKE
+51 VSELGVALDQAKA

-87 ALQSQFD
+87 ALQTQFD

-119 EAGRLAGIVAGVQA
+119 EAGRLAGIVAGVKA
-133 NTAGLAG
+133 NAAGLAG
-140 ETEQAAAA
+140 ETEQAASA

-160 AAAGGAADNLERA
+160 AAAGGTADNLERA
-173 GAAAAEATVE
+173 GEAAAEATGKTE
-183 TKGLSKAMSEA
+183 GLSDAMKEA
-194 DKRADKFTKRIVG
+194 DKRADKFTKRIMG

-302 AETKALDKTGKAAK
+302 EETKALDKTGKAAK

-332 SNSEDAAAG
+332 SNSTEDAAG
-341 GAGDSAAD
+341 GAGASAAD

-421 ITAIISAAL
+421 VTAIVSAAV

-462 NANWETIQQAMQG
+462 NANWNSIQQAMQG
-475 PLGKLLVLVSGALLV
+475 PLGKLLVLVSGSLLV
-490 LGAVLVFSG
+490 LGAILLFTG
-499 ANIAMGLALIVA
+499 ANIPLGLGMLVA
-511 GAVGL
+511 GAVGF
-516 ATYASVVNWDT
+516 AAYAAVNWDT

-542 VSGALLVLGAV
+542 VSGALLVLGAI
-553 LTFSGFAVPLGIAL
+553 LTFSGVNVPLGLALIAVGAVGL
-567 LAAGAIGLAATMA
+567 AGAIAA
-580 VNWNTIVSQLG
+580 NWNTIVSQLG

-611 MLFTGVAIPLGLGM
+611 LLFTGVAIPLGLGM

-641 DSMPA
+641 DCMPA

-651 VTAVTVIISAALLVL
+651 VTAVAVIISAALLVL

-673 GVAAPLGLGMIVAGS
+673 GVATPLGLGMIVAGS

-695 VLNWDFFKDKIA
+695 VLNWDFFGDKIA

-735 NILDGFVNGIKSK
+735 NILDGFVSGIKSK

-764 GAFGGASKSIRN
+764 GAFGGASKSIQN

-818 VLGDQTQGNNIE
+818 VLGDQKQGNNIE

-842 GIANSGLGNHTA
+842 GIANSGLGSQTA